1 MRAVDL
7 HSSYLKSEEE
17 PLFER
22 SRVGIEIAQNF
33 GPVRVTN
40 CAERPLIQKPK
51 CQPGMKSTF
60 PSGYYFSN
68 TWNPAYCTM
77 TTYKTTEDFVKC
89 LQGKKLFLI
98 GDSTLRQ
105 FIMHFTEGISIVKY
119 FRHHQTGWSSWEK
132 TLEAINMEKDI
143 YISYKRHGFPLES
156 FEFYYFMEDM
166 YTSRQ
171 IDRQGGGKDTI
182 LVITMGQHFRQF
194 PLKIFIRRA
203 LNIRRAVER
212 LFLRSPETKVI
223 IKTENTRERNA
234 APERTGDFN
243 GYSQYLVLKEVFQ
256 GVNVGFVDAWDM
268 TVASAT
274 ESVHPSGYTFES
286 IMSLTFSFACS

>member
-1 MRAVDL
+1 VT
-7 HSSYLKSEEE
+7 STISC
-17 PLFER
+17 R

-105 FIMHFTEGISIVKY
+105 FIMHFTEGISSKCFQMCLKVGAPKSREI
-119 FRHHQTGWSSWEK
+119 FQ
-132 TLEAINMEKDI
+132 
-143 YISYKRHGFPLES
+143 
-156 FEFYYFMEDM
+156 
-166 YTSRQ
+166 RQ
-171 IDRQGGGKDTI
+171 IRILPMKFVHFPCPTI
-182 LVITMGQHFRQF
+182 
-194 PLKIFIRRA
+194 P
-203 LNIRRAVER
+203 
-212 LFLRSPETKVI
+212 
-223 IKTENTRERNA
+223 
-234 APERTGDFN
+234 
-243 GYSQYLVLKEVFQ
+243 
-256 GVNVGFVDAWDM
+256 
-268 TVASAT
+268 
-274 ESVHPSGYTFES
+274 
-286 IMSLTFSFACS
+286 